1 MGENNRFLNDF
12 DARMA
17 NWMAR
22 HAILFLRISLGIVFL
37 WFGGLKLVPG
47 LSPAEGLAG
56 KTIVALT
63 GGLMSAPTAV
73 AILAVWETLIGL
85 GLLTGK
91 WLRATLALLW
101 LQMLGTVTPLLLFP
115 DECWQVFGLV
125 PTMEGQYIL
134 KNLVLVSAGIAI
146 GATVRGG
153 HLVEELRDQ

>member
-37 WFGGLKLVPG
+37 WFGGLKLIPG

-63 GGLMSAPTAV
+63 GGLMSASVAV
-73 AILAVWETLIGL
+73 TILAVWETLIGL

-91 WLRATLALLW
+91 YLRATLGLLW
-101 LQMLGTVTPLLLFP
+101 LQMLGTVTPLFLFP
-115 DECWQVFGLV
+115 DECWQVFAFV

-153 HLVEELRDQ
+153 HLVCEHQAQ